1 MSNQKILVVDDD
13 QDIVSAVQVILESK
27 GYEVVTAFD
36 KIEGM
41 EKARSEKPDMA
52 ILDVMMTKW
61 QDGFEMAR
69 EIKKDPDLKDIPVL
83 MLTGVE
89 GQTGLEFKSA
99 AGDPEWMPVEGFLDK
114 PVEPAVLLA
123 EVEKLLAS
131 QA

>member
-1 MSNQKILVVDDD
+1 MSNAKIMVVDDD
-13 QDIVSAVQVILESK
+13 ADIVSALQVVLESK
-27 GYEVVTAFD
+27 GYSVTTASNKD
-36 KIEGM
+36 EGM
-41 EKARSEKPDMA
+41 EKIRADKPDLA

-69 EIKKDPDLKDIPVL
+69 EIKKDPDLKDIPVM

-114 PVEPAVLLA
+114 PVEPDVLLS
-123 EVEKLLAS
+123 EVEKLLS
-131 QA
+131 K